1 MISFNIN
8 KKQKEQKVQ
17 SKNEII
23 KKINIYKSLYRPFNL
38 KEKYDSIIPLKIFTC
53 WHTKDLP
60 PLMKDNY
67 QKIINI
73 HSNFEHFLYDEK
85 ECESFIKDNFDNH
98 VYNAYNNL
106 IPSAYK
112 SDLWRYCV
120 LYKNGGIY
128 FDIKFMCVNNF
139 NLIALTDK
147 EYFVN
152 DREPWGGTLNGLI
165 SVKPGNE
172 IMLKCIRQI
181 VVNVRNK
188 YYGKNALEPSGPNL
202 LGKYFTNEEKQ
213 KMEMRFANINIQ
225 NLIDDWVIIFNN
237 TVILRQYNSYRKEQT
252 KKHYSELWNERKI
265 YTSIS

>member
-1 MISFNIN
+1 MSIVFKNKIINSNI
-8 KKQKEQKVQ
+8 KKG
-17 SKNEII
+17 EII
-23 KKINIYKSLYRPFNL
+23 KKIQHFKSINVPFNL
-38 KEKYDSIIPLKIFTC
+38 KSSYNSIIPLKTFTC

-60 PLMKDNY
+60 QLMKQNY
-67 QKIINI
+67 EILINI
-73 HSNFEHFLYDEK
+73 HPTFEHNIFDENDCR
-85 ECESFIKDNFDNH
+85 EFIKTNFDNF
-98 VYNAYNNL
+98 VLEAYDKL

-120 LYKNGGIY
+120 LYINGGIY

-165 SVKPGNE
+165 SVKAGNE

-181 VVNVRNK
+181 VVNVRNN

-237 TVILRQYNSYRKEQT
+237 TIILRQYNNYRKEQT
-252 KKHYSELWNERKI
+252 KKHYSELWNERNI
-265 YTSIS
+265 YT